1 MFWLGLDNFGST
13 WAKLELTS
21 VNLGHFRL
29 YSFLREVF
37 ISDLFNFGKT
47 WVISNNLGQI
57 GSYWVMLSQLWPN
70 QVILGQLVSNLDHL
84 GSFWV
89 ILAQLGSTCAIKGKL
104 R

>member
-47 WVISNNLGQI
+47 WVISNNF
-57 GSYWVMLSQLWPN
+57 GSNW
-70 QVILGQLVSNLDHL
+70 VILGHVESTLAKSGNF
-84 GSFWV
+84 GSACVQFGSPWV
-89 ILAQLGSTCAIKGKL
+89 ILGHFNPTGVNLGH
-104 R
+104 